1 MTRVML
7 VDPLQTPHDWL
18 VLQGEMPLRSKP
30 QTPGLTGPQAT
41 NDWLTPL
48 RAAVQAV
55 RTFVRRTLSVV
66 RVLLLAAVSWI
77 QEKTGVA
84 PPRGDVFSFSLVEV
98 SQYA

>member
-1 MTRVML
+1 ML

-18 VLQGEMPLRSKP
+18 ILQGEMPQRRKP

-41 NDWLTPL
+41 NDWLTPM
-48 RAAVQAV
+48 RAVVQAV
-55 RTFVRRTLSVV
+55 GEFLRWMSPLA

-84 PPRGDVFSFSLVEV
+84 PPRGGAYSSFALVEV
-98 SQYA
+98 F